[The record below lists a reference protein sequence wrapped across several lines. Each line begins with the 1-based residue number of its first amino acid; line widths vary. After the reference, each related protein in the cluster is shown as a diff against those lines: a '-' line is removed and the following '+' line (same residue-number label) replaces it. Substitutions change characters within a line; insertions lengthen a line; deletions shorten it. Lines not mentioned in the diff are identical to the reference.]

1 MFKKQALIML
11 SVVLFVCLIFTFV
24 ACDPDI
30 PPTPMPDKYTVTYDN
45 GDDNATGTAPQVREY
60 SKGDT
65 VTVADNPFELAGHVF
80 DGWTDGDTVYTPG
93 QTFTMPEKDVT
104 LTASWVKGWQGHKLV
119 TIAEVLAN
127 IPDTESDEIE
137 YKRYIDGIVKSID
150 NATFG
155 QMTLQDETGEIMVYG
170 TQSEDGSLRYDAMAD
185 KPVAGDY
192 VVLYIQNI
200 KNHQGKTKEIN
211 RAWIVHF
218 EKPSTPDFDV
228 NDYAQANVS
237 EARAKAAGSKVLV
250 EGVVAFITNAN
261 GMKPSGFYLVDGTG
275 SIYVYDGQLAPQVK
289 VGDKVKVAAERDNW
303 ILDSEQANAQ
313 SHGYTGCIQLANAH
327 LVDKSASDQPVDYG
341 WVTESTVKKI
351 MDTPVTDNITTTIF
365 KVNALVRKAP
375 DSGFVNYYID
385 DIDGNTGS
393 YVYTQCNGSDYTW
406 LDEFDGKICTVYLS
420 VINAKSTA
428 TGCVW
433 RFVPVQVSDDGYKFD
448 EKDAPQFALDYY
460 AVEQFRE
467 SYQADP
473 ALEVLT
479 SVNSELLGLGD
490 ITLSYVSD
498 NEASVKFET
507 SDGKTVMHTLAPGKA
522 NITITAQYKTY
533 SAEAKVTVTVEQ
545 KQQYDAITVKQAIDA
560 ALASE
565 VTVKGV
571 VGPSLV
577 NQVGFYLIDD
587 TGVIAVLMASKET
600 CAELTLGDLV
610 TIKATRANK
619 SKDGNIGQTY
629 LDKAEVLLNEY
640 GGHDYSTQ
648 TFVKGKTLSEIVN
661 ADKPANYTTVV
672 YVVDVEIRVEGSNYS
687 VKVFVKDGDTELLL
701 YAGGGKQY
709 SFVSQYDGQKVTVEL
724 ALCDWNNKGAK
735 GCVLSVTDSEGV
747 KTVNTLNFS

>member
-24 ACDPDI
+24 ACDPD
-30 PPTPMPDKYTVTYDN
+30 KYTVTYDK

-60 SKGDT
+60 SKGET

-127 IPDTESDEIE
+127 IPDTSTDA
-137 YKRYIDGIVKSID
+137 DIVYNYYVGATIKSID
-150 NATFG
+150 NASYG
-155 QMTLQDETGEIMVYG
+155 EMTIEDETGSISVYG
-170 TQSEDGSLRYDAMAD
+170 TRGDDGETFYDKMAD
-185 KPVAGDY
+185 RPVAGDY
-192 VVLYIQNI
+192 VVLYIRTLANY
-200 KNHQGKTKEIN
+200 KGTKEIKL
-211 RAWIVHF
+211 AWIMHF
-218 EKPSTPDFDV
+218 EKPETPDFDV

-341 WVTESTVKKI
+341 WVTESTVKAI

-375 DSGFVNYYID
+375 GSGFVNYYID

-393 YVYTQCNGSDYTW
+393 YVYTQCNGSDYKW

-420 VINAKSTA
+420 VINAKSSA

-448 EKDAPQFALDYY
+448 EKDAPQFALDYF

-533 SAEAKVTVTVEQ
+533 SANAKVAVTVEQ

-560 ALASE
+560 ALDSE

-587 TGVIAVLMASKET
+587 TGVIAVLVKDKAV
-600 CAELTLGDLV
+600 LTTISLGDEV
-610 TIKATRANK
+610 TLKGSRIRRNDAQDCL
-619 SKDGNIGQTY
+619 SDVEI
-629 LDKAEVLLNEY
+629 VLNEF
-640 GGHDYSTQ
+640 GAHEYSTE
-648 TFVKGKTLSEIVN
+648 TFVTGKTLSEIV
-661 ADKPANYTTVV
+661 AVDTTTNYTTTV
-672 YVVDVEIRVEGSNYS
+672 YVVEVEVKFVETTYYSNVYI
-687 VKVFVKDGDTELLL
+687 KDGDTELLL
-701 YAGGGKQY
+701 YASSGKQY
-709 SFVSQYDGQKVTVEL
+709 SFVSQYAGQKVTVEL
-724 ALCDWNNKGAK
+724 AICNWNGKAVR